1 MDDSASSNQGEKRPK
16 KKIKIYDFEQPKLVS
31 KDIIRA
37 MRNIHETYGRHI
49 KRVFSGVL
57 NHPVEVTLAGVS
69 QVVFS
74 KFLQEI
80 ESPTAIFMFNV
91 EELGDW
97 ALLQVQP
104 EFCIYCV
111 ERQSGGYKNEVSEKR
126 SLSRIEERIIGRV
139 INNMLKELSH
149 VWSPFLSFTIEDFV
163 YESKP
168 ENIRTMS
175 AIAPGIL
182 IDYELKFDKFVVP
195 FSICY
200 PPSLLKDKPIGSTF
214 NLDKSSANALPP
226 ADKKKFEDDM
236 KRVEVNFRAVLG
248 TTMMSVMDLMAL
260 REGDTL
266 LLDQQIEEALNIKI
280 NDKVKMNGYPGR
292 MNGKKAVKIYE
303 IIKNSNEHFD
313 F

>member
-1 MDDSASSNQGEKRPK
+1 
-16 KKIKIYDFEQPKLVS
+16 Y
-31 KDIIRA
+31 
-37 MRNIHETYGRHI
+37 
-49 KRVFSGVL
+49 
-57 NHPVEVTLAGVS
+57 
-69 QVVFS
+69 
-74 KFLQEI
+74 
-80 ESPTAIFMFNV
+80 
-91 EELGDW
+91 
-97 ALLQVQP
+97 
-104 EFCIYCV
+104 
-111 ERQSGGYKNEVSEKR
+111 
-126 SLSRIEERIIGRV
+126 
-139 INNMLKELSH
+139 
-149 VWSPFLSFTIEDFV
+149 
-163 YESKP
+163 
-168 ENIRTMS
+168 
-175 AIAPGIL
+175 
-182 IDYELKFDKFVVP
+182 
-195 FSICY
+195 
-200 PPSLLKDKPIGSTF
+200 